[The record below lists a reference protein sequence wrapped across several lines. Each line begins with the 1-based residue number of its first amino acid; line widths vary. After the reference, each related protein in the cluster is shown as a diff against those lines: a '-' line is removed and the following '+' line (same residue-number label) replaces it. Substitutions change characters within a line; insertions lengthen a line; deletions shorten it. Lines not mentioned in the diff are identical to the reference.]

1 MLFHT
6 WRVLPISFTCTG
18 RYACTC
24 TDHCIQTF
32 VEKEAGNK
40 VAKCHDNIGGFFLFQ
55 GHVKQN
61 AVIKNY
67 SSHVRQRALELQGV
81 QQWLRERDVYRRKKK
96 QHRKQEAS
104 ICYCSR
110 MRCSR
115 FGMLQTVLASLSQ
128 KGHRRTKRNGQVCGA
143 APP

>member
-1 MLFHT
+1 M
-6 WRVLPISFTCTG
+6 PISFTCTG

-81 QQWLRERDVYRRKKK
+81 Q
-96 QHRKQEAS
+96 
-104 ICYCSR
+104 
-110 MRCSR
+110 
-115 FGMLQTVLASLSQ
+115 
-128 KGHRRTKRNGQVCGA
+128 
-143 APP
+143 